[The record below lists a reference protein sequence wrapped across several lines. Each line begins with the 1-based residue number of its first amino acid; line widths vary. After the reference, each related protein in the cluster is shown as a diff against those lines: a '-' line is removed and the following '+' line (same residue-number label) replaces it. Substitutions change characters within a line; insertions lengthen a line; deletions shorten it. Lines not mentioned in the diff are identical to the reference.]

1 MSQHAPNSAPF
12 QLSNLP
18 VTTPRKKAGLII
30 GIVCAVAAVV
40 AVAVI
45 VMVMMARPSQSD
57 NPEVFVR
64 QYIEHLAAGQ
74 AEDARAME
82 RDSVSDD
89 DGTFTEARTDAVLS
103 GASERI
109 VLGSIEARDTSEDGT
124 HLFGVT
130 YLLGE
135 QEYEAE
141 IGVSRPVGDDTWQI
155 TRSLAETVVFP
166 SGLADQ
172 LTIGDSSLE
181 TVPDNALAV
190 RLYPAHY
197 ELHAEATYTD
207 FVTFGDQD
215 LIVAPDDSDRYAP
228 ESVVEWEPELT
239 EQFTAAF
246 VDRANAFLHE
256 CLEERDNPDEECGF
270 IYAVYTD
277 GQSESATLNGELTTA
292 SPADNQLVSMAHS
305 TGIPDMQTDVTSVTL
320 HFRDDGLNIPD
331 KEQKLAVQGTVELS
345 KESNPVFHMRIV
357 TPED

>member
-1 MSQHAPNSAPF
+1 MLQHAPNSAPF

-141 IGVSRPVGDDTWQI
+141 IG
-155 TRSLAETVVFP
+155 
-166 SGLADQ
+166 
-172 LTIGDSSLE
+172 
-181 TVPDNALAV
+181 
-190 RLYPAHY
+190 
-197 ELHAEATYTD
+197 
-207 FVTFGDQD
+207 
-215 LIVAPDDSDRYAP
+215 
-228 ESVVEWEPELT
+228 
-239 EQFTAAF
+239 
-246 VDRANAFLHE
+246 
-256 CLEERDNPDEECGF
+256 
-270 IYAVYTD
+270 
-277 GQSESATLNGELTTA
+277 
-292 SPADNQLVSMAHS
+292 
-305 TGIPDMQTDVTSVTL
+305 
-320 HFRDDGLNIPD
+320 
-331 KEQKLAVQGTVELS
+331 
-345 KESNPVFHMRIV
+345 
-357 TPED
+357 